1 MKLSSTLEAVLFA
14 SGEPMTKKKLC
25 ALLGASAEN
34 LAEAVEELR
43 AALADRGLAL
53 VETGDELELR
63 TAPEA
68 ADTVKKLREGE
79 LSKDL
84 GKAGLE
90 ALAIIMY
97 RLPAQAGGVT
107 RSEDDWIPGV
117 NSAQT
122 VRSLMLRGLIE
133 RTEDPTDKR
142 RFHYKPT
149 TDALAHLGVA
159 KLSDLPR
166 YAELSKE
173 AESAGAAADAPV

>member
-1 MKLSSTLEAVLFA
+1 MELKRLATVM
-14 SGEPMTKKKLC
+14 GYTVNDVKK
-25 ALLGASAEN
+25 AA
-34 LAEAVEELR
+34 EELHDV
-43 AALADRGLAL
+43 LSGHGLTL
-53 VETGDELELR
+53 IETEDELELR

-68 ADTVKKLREGE
+68 ADSVKKLREGE

-90 ALAIIMY
+90 ALAIILY
-97 RLPAQAGGVT
+97 RGSVT
-107 RSEDDWIPGV
+107 RSEIDWIRGV

-122 VRSLMLRGLIE
+122 VRSLMLRGLVE

-142 RFHYKPT
+142 RFRYKPT

-159 KLSDLPR
+159 KVSDLPR

-173 AESAGAAADAPV
+173 AELAAAASDSHD